1 MNGNANGRHQSSGS
15 RSDATSGH
23 NNGRMAVSRTGTVRA
38 TRRFSNSSITL
49 LAASIVGLGVVCAFV
64 AFPAVTRAETRALES
79 GRLVARAS
87 QLESATKERDDLR
100 ARVEAARVA
109 SRAVL
114 RAIPTH
120 PDQASLM
127 RMLAVETKPTVLM
140 QTINA
145 GDPVIA
151 SPLEELTFSAVPI
164 KVEMVATFPEIMGL
178 LSLVEGG
185 DRLVRPIRITLE
197 KQAKR
202 DNRREADWDSP
213 FVRAM
218 IDLDAVYGSAV
229 VVRSEEKP

>member
-1 MNGNANGRHQSSGS
+1 MNGNAYGRHQASGS
-15 RSDATSGH
+15 RSDGVSGH
-23 NNGRMAVSRTGTVRA
+23 NTGRTAGTQTGPARA

-64 AFPAVTRAETRALES
+64 AYPAVIRAETRALES

-114 RAIPTH
+114 RAIPAQ

-145 GDPVIA
+145 GDPVTA
-151 SPLEELTFSAVPI
+151 SPREELTFSAVPI

-178 LSLVEGG
+178 LSRVEGG

-213 FVRAM
+213 FVRAT

-229 VVRSEEKP
+229 AARSEEKP